1 MWVKVIFNPASAQG
15 RARGQFALLDSL
27 LEDLGIRYTIV
38 ATPYLEEIAGQAARA
53 REEGYDLV
61 AAVGGDGTF
70 REAARGLLEAA
81 GLRAGGTA
89 TNSSPDFA
97 RFDKRNRPDLPSGSG
112 EDGGLLPLAII
123 PSGTGNGLAYSLGLP
138 GTFYEAVNL
147 IKSGQEKRIDVAR
160 VNGEIFLNVAGAG
173 LDAEVAGM
181 AKKLP
186 YIKGI
191 PAYAITTLN
200 YLHNF
205 EALELTLDIDGK
217 KVRRQALLVAVGNGG
232 YYGMGLNIIP
242 PARMDDGWLD
252 VCLVE
257 ELSPLELTTFLP
269 LLLAGRHGQHP
280 RVKLLRGKKI
290 VVTSDRQ
297 ARLHRD
303 GDLAGVTPATF
314 EVVPGAL
321 PVLVPRAG
329 LGRGTS
335 AG

>member
-1 MWVKVIFNPASAQG
+1 MTVKVIFNPASAQG

-27 LEDLGIRYTIV
+27 LEELDLHYTIV
-38 ATPYLEEIAGQAARA
+38 ATSRLEEIAIHAARA

-70 REAARGLLEAA
+70 REVARGLLEATSSSRSAREMPVRQRTASGATA
-81 GLRAGGTA
+81 GTLD
-89 TNSSPDFA
+89 SSGPKSQA
-97 RFDKRNRPDLPSGSG
+97 
-112 EDGGLLPLAII
+112 LPLALI
-123 PSGTGNGLAYSLGLP
+123 PSGTGNGTAYSLGLP
-138 GTFYEAVNL
+138 VGLFEAVRL
-147 IKSGQEKRIDVAR
+147 LKSGREKTIDVAR
-160 VNGEIFLNVAGAG
+160 VNGDIFLNIAGAG

-205 EALELTLDIDGK
+205 ESLELTMDIDGK
-217 KVRRQALLVAVGNGG
+217 KMRRQVLLVAIGNGG

-242 PARMDDGWLD
+242 AARVDDGWLD

-257 ELSPLELTTFLP
+257 EMSPLELTTFLP

-280 RVKLLRGKKI
+280 RVKTLRGKKI
-290 VVTSDRQ
+290 SITSDRP

-303 GDLAGVTPATF
+303 GDLTGVTPAVV

-321 PVLVPRAG
+321 KVLAPGIAAR
-329 LGRGTS
+329 
-335 AG
+335 